1 MLLVEKAT
9 PEQVKQFYT
18 LPIRAQKQ
26 IVRNFDRKN
35 KRQSDPHRL
44 EKMKA
49 AQAKRNRQGER
60 QGGPDPSEGGRFC
73 RGCGEDPEDCTCG
86 SPVQ

>member
-1 MLLVEKAT
+1 VNNWSKRVEQMLLVEKAT

-35 KRQSDPHRL
+35 KRQNDPHRL

-49 AQAKRNRQGER
+49 AQEKRNRQGEK
-60 QGGPDPSEGGRFC
+60 QGIGGVDV
-73 RGCGEDPEDCTCG
+73 G
-86 SPVQ
+86 